1 MDPHTEKKAHEM
13 IGRKL
18 IPTSALAASMS
29 VAFAQVPE
37 GRIYALHSR
46 AVGACP
52 SLDWHIVLE
61 PNGILAGMI
70 SWDGMKTMARATG
83 TIDRRSHTFTM
94 IAKEMEGQARSAKVK
109 GQIREDGLL
118 IAHIEGP
125 RGTCDAVI
133 VPSDARRS
141 D

>member
-1 MDPHTEKKAHEM
+1 MVIM
-13 IGRKL
+13 IVGQL
-18 IPTSALAASMS
+18 ISTTAVLAAAISVALAK
-29 VAFAQVPE
+29 VPE
-37 GRIYALHSR
+37 GRIYVLHSG

-70 SWDGMKTMARATG
+70 SWNGMKTMARVTG
-83 TIDRRSHTFTM
+83 TVNQRSHTFTM
-94 IAKEMEGQARSAKVK
+94 VAKEMEGQARNAKVK
-109 GQIREDGLL
+109 GQIREDGLI

-133 VPSDARRS
+133 APSYGSQPPTR
-141 D
+141 

>member
-1 MDPHTEKKAHEM
+1 M
-13 IGRKL
+13 IGSKL
-18 IPTSALAASMS
+18 LSTSVLAASMS
-29 VAFAQVPE
+29 AAFAQVPE
-37 GRIYALHSR
+37 GRIYALHSI

-70 SWDGMKTMARATG
+70 SWNGMKTMARATG
-83 TIDRRSHTFTM
+83 TVNQRSHTFTM
-94 IAKEMEGQARSAKVK
+94 IAKEMEGQARSAKVR

-133 VPSDARRS
+133 VPSYADQPAAQ
-141 D
+141 